1 MAENNYDVAIIGGGL
16 AGIAASILLAKAGKR
31 VILFEKH
38 KYPFHRVCGEFVS
51 NESRDFLISL
61 GLNIEELELPSIDKL
76 NISTSNGGMK
86 TFPLNLGGFGISR
99 YLLDHKLAD
108 IAKSNGVVVME
119 GTAVIDLAFH
129 DALELHEIS
138 TSDNT
143 YTARIAIG
151 AFGKRSA
158 IDKQMNRPFI
168 RKPLPPG
175 RNFTAVKYHVKA
187 NLPDD
192 AIELHIFKDGYCG
205 ISKVEGE
212 GRYCMCYLTTA
223 ASLQQFGGDI
233 KAMEEGVLF
242 KNPILKEYL
251 THFPSLYADP
261 LVISQVNFSR
271 KLPVEDHVLMTGD
284 AAGLITPLCGNG
296 MSMALHA
303 AALAIP
309 MVEKFL
315 EGTLNRIELER
326 AYTNNWNRLFSMRLK
341 VGRALQHLFFDER
354 LIQYT
359 LSALQPFPSL
369 SNYLIGRTHGKAFV
383 SK

>member
-1 MAENNYDVAIIGGGL
+1 M
-16 AGIAASILLAKAGKR
+16 
-31 VILFEKH
+31 
-38 KYPFHRVCGEFVS
+38 
-51 NESRDFLISL
+51 
-61 GLNIEELELPSIDKL
+61 
-76 NISTSNGGMK
+76 
-86 TFPLNLGGFGISR
+86 
-99 YLLDHKLAD
+99 DHKLAD

-119 GTAVIDLAFH
+119 GTAVMELAFH

-315 EGTLNRIELER
+315 EEVVPDHLLAGF
-326 AYTNNWNRLFSMRLK
+326 W
-341 VGRALQHLFFDER
+341 VGAGQEVANGAEEVCLDFVVVQEEAL
-354 LIQYT
+354 
-359 LSALQPFPSL
+359 LQQRNEAVVKAGVL
-369 SNYLIGRTHGKAFV
+369 HSNVA
-383 SK
+383 